1 MSVTHSP
8 SEDRPY
14 GVTLV
19 LKTWEIPRSTYY
31 DARDRRLKGTS
42 ASRPGPKPLLSDQRL
57 AELIQELL
65 TATEEHYGIR
75 GEGYRKVHARLQH
88 AGHQVAKDRVLRVMR
103 EHGLLSPTRVGRARG
118 PRVHDGTIV
127 TDQADV
133 MWGTD
138 ATSITT
144 LDEGTATIF
153 FVVDHCTGECL
164 GIHAARRGTR
174 FEALEPVRQAVRF
187 AYGGVAEGVA
197 TGLSLRHDHG
207 SQFVSRAFQEEIAFL
222 GIASSPSFVRAPEG
236 NGVAERFVRTLK
248 EQLLW
253 LRYFRNVEELR
264 EGLLEFAERYN
275 RSWLRARH
283 GYLTPT
289 QVRAKLAA

>member
-8 SEDRPY
+8 SQDQPY

-19 LKTWEIPRSTYY
+19 CRAWEIPRSTFY
-31 DARDRRLKGTS
+31 DARERRLEGV
-42 ASRPGPKPLLSDQRL
+42 SRAKPGPRPELGDSQL
-57 AELIQELL
+57 ATKIQKLL
-65 TATEEHYGIR
+65 TEAEERFGIH
-75 GEGYRKVHARLQH
+75 GEGYRKLHARLRH
-88 AGHQVAKDRVLRVMR
+88 AGHRVAKDRVLRIMR

-127 TDQADV
+127 TDRPDV

-164 GIHAARRGTR
+164 GIHAAGRGTR
-174 FEALEPVRQAVRF
+174 FEALEPVRQAVKR
-187 AYGGVAEGVA
+187 AYGDVAEGVA
-197 TGLSLRHDHG
+197 SGLLLRHDHG
-207 SQFVSRAFQEEIAFL
+207 SQFVSRAFQDEIAFL

-253 LRYFRNVEELR
+253 LQYFRTVEELR
-264 EGLLEFAERYN
+264 VGLVEFAERYN
-275 RSWLRARH
+275 ASWLRARH
-283 GYLTPT
+283 GYLTPS